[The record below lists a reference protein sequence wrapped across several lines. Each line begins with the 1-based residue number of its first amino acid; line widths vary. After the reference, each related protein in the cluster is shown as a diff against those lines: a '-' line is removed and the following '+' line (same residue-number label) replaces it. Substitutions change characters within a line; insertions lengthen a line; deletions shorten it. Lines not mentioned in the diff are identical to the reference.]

1 MIRNVFNKKML
12 KNIDWILI
20 AVVFFV
26 ILFGVIAMSSATSD
40 TTGLDET
47 ATIGDYLANIS
58 YYYGSLQLL
67 FFGLGV
73 VLICIILIMDYNN
86 LRDFSNRCV

>member
-1 MIRNVFNKKML
+1 
-12 KNIDWILI
+12 
-20 AVVFFV
+20 
-26 ILFGVIAMSSATSD
+26 MSSATSD

-86 LRDFSNRCV
+86 LRDFSNILYWILVGLLVAVLDFWGEQARRKGLVSSGLL